1 MNVPAPKSVFLL
13 RPTLTTPFHI
23 DFNWWQQNDR
33 DWKVYLLSLLC
44 EEHRQQIEN
53 MPEGQM
59 LDWVDNETGEVH
71 AVDGV
76 QHLLMTHCALQP
88 SFINI
93 HTALVEAIFRTLLA
107 NGNRPM
113 TAEELAKR
121 LNRPATTILQTLSGP
136 RAYKGIR
143 PILPPS

>member
-1 MNVPAPKSVFLL
+1 MSAAAPKPAFLL
-13 RPTLTTPFHI
+13 RPTANTPFHI
-23 DFNWWQQNDR
+23 DFNWWQQNDHSWR
-33 DWKVYLLSLLC
+33 IYLLSLLC
-44 EEHRQQIEN
+44 EEHRQQIEA
-53 MPEGQM
+53 MPEGQL

-71 AVDGV
+71 PVDGV

-88 SFINI
+88 NFINA

-113 TAEELAKR
+113 TPEELAQR

-143 PILPPS
+143 PIFPS